1 MIRAEYLKFPLQ
13 FKRPSGTSR
22 GILNSKDSWII
33 KLSDSENP
41 QKMGFGE
48 CSVIPGLSY
57 DDLNLLP
64 EKIEEVVSEINS
76 GRVLNVS
83 DLSSFPALQF
93 ALETAFLD
101 FKEAEQGVLFNS
113 DFTSGKDEMQIN
125 GLIWMGEHSFMKEQI
140 EEKIKQGFKCIK
152 LKIGAIN
159 FEEEID
165 LLKRI
170 RKEYSSK
177 DIEIRVDA
185 NGAFETKDALE
196 KLKVLSDLDLHSIE
210 QPIKQGQIEEMR
222 ILCEQTPLPIALDEE
237 LIGVIGIDKRED
249 LLSFV
254 KPQYIILKP
263 SLVGG
268 IYNSREWINLAKE
281 LNIGWWITSALESNI
296 GLNAIAQWTYT
307 LNNPLPQGLGTG
319 QLFTNNIDSPLELKG
334 DRLRY
339 SQEKKWNFDQL
350 W

>member
-101 FKEAEQGVLFNS
+101 FK
-113 DFTSGKDEMQIN
+113 I
-125 GLIWMGEHSFMKEQI
+125 
-140 EEKIKQGFKCIK
+140 
-152 LKIGAIN
+152 
-159 FEEEID
+159 
-165 LLKRI
+165 
-170 RKEYSSK
+170 
-177 DIEIRVDA
+177 
-185 NGAFETKDALE
+185 
-196 KLKVLSDLDLHSIE
+196 
-210 QPIKQGQIEEMR
+210 
-222 ILCEQTPLPIALDEE
+222 
-237 LIGVIGIDKRED
+237 
-249 LLSFV
+249 
-254 KPQYIILKP
+254 
-263 SLVGG
+263 
-268 IYNSREWINLAKE
+268 
-281 LNIGWWITSALESNI
+281 
-296 GLNAIAQWTYT
+296 
-307 LNNPLPQGLGTG
+307 
-319 QLFTNNIDSPLELKG
+319 
-334 DRLRY
+334 
-339 SQEKKWNFDQL
+339 
-350 W
+350 